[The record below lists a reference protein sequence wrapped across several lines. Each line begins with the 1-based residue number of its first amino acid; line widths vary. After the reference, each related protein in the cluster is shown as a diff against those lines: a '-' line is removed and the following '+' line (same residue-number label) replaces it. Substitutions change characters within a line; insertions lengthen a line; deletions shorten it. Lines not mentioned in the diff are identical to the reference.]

1 MDENLSFFWKNM
13 KMLLL
18 DEAFH
23 YLYAHLFGGAVSSLA
38 V

>member
-1 MDENLSFFWKNM
+1 MDEILSFFWKHM

-23 YLYAHLFGGAVSSLA
+23 YLCAHLFGGALA